1 MTAYLKRKGASLV
14 AQMVKTLLQ
23 CNRPR
28 YNPGVGK
35 ISWRREWLPTPIF
48 LPGEFHGQRSLV
60 GHSLWGHRDSN
71 TTEQLI
77 THAHTEASELLLS
90 GKGWELSMIF

>member
-1 MTAYLKRKGASLV
+1 
-14 AQMVKTLLQ
+14 MVKTLLQ

-60 GHSLWGHRDSN
+60 DCSPWGMQRVSMTVQLTLSLLRRQS
-71 TTEQLI
+71 
-77 THAHTEASELLLS
+77 
-90 GKGWELSMIF
+90 